1 MKNFDPFESRLCR
14 NIRNELSK
22 SLIRAILNQDIR
34 PSIAV
39 AEQYVS
45 QGVEPF
51 ITRYINSRISCYKTV
66 LNQIRTANIKLHDTF
81 IIAMLLWDQEL
92 FFEVHE
98 WLENK
103 WRDSK
108 GPEKMISQALIR
120 AAGVYIHLEH
130 GRTEGANKMAS
141 KAAASLT
148 RYKRFVPPFLNVE
161 LLLSKL
167 KALDSAPPKLSTS
180 ALPARFRS

>member
-1 MKNFDPFESRLCR
+1 MTNFDPFNSRLCR
-14 NIRNELSK
+14 NIRNELSE
-22 SLIRAILNQDIR
+22 SLIKAVHNRDIG

-39 AEQYVS
+39 AEKYVS
-45 QGVEPF
+45 QRAEPF
-51 ITRYINSRISCYKTV
+51 ITRYITNRITCYKTV
-66 LNQIRTANIKLHDTF
+66 LNQIRSADIKRHDTF
-81 IIAMLLWDQEL
+81 IIALLLWDQEL

-98 WLENK
+98 WLEIK

-108 GPEKMISQALIR
+108 GTDKLISQALIR